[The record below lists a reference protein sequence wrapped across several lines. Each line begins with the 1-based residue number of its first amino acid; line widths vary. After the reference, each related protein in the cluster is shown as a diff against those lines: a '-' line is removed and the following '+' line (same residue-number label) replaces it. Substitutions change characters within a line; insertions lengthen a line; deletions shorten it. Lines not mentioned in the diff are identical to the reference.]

1 MAKSG
6 SFNTS
11 KKTQDYGDLYL
22 TFAWSIKSQDIASNK
37 TVINWSL
44 KGAGTTGDYYYK
56 AGNFKVVINGVTVY
70 SSSTRIELYAGT
82 TVASGTATIAH
93 ATDGTKTF
101 KASAEAGIYNTA
113 VNCTGSGS
121 WALDAIPRHGTVSHS
136 LKSKTETTAVINWS
150 SDSTV
155 DYLWYSKDNGSTWTG
170 VNVAD
175 GKSGTYTVTG
185 LTANTA
191 YKIKTRIR
199 RKDSQLTTDS
209 GAISVTTYQ
218 YPYCMEAPAFVIGD
232 KVTLK
237 FYNPLLKVFDF
248 TIVRDDTGAVIH
260 SRTIGGNTITL
271 GDDEQ
276 MVDALYNTIPSQKS
290 ARYRVVVPN
299 ASNKTIEKVGGFYS
313 VAESKCAPT
322 FTTFTYD
329 DRSAAVTAITGN
341 AKVMVQGLSGL
352 GVTIPSANKM
362 VAKHGATPSK
372 YVATVDDL
380 SVTIPYSSGI
390 ADGGLGVIKTS
401 GTKRI
406 NVRAYDSR
414 GCATL
419 AHQDITVI
427 PYGKPVI
434 NATLTRKNNF
444 ENETTLTVKGTYS
457 RVTVSGADKNKVQSV
472 KYKYRESGG
481 TWSEETPL
489 TTTATSGN
497 FTCTSAVFDL
507 DNSKSYEFEII
518 ATDKLSNNTATAT
531 VGVGLPIFFISSSER
546 KCYINGKEVD
556 APQKFTM
563 NGDALET
570 NVYERG
576 RPMLK
581 RCFNGNLASSGVTE
595 IQLPEN
601 AVVRNMYGNIYY
613 TKGSLFI
620 PLNYANPSAPVYT
633 YYNVSSRKIVIT
645 PASTFL
651 GCEYVVYVEYIIG

>member
-1 MAKSG
+1 MATITLKSNAYDGRYMQLKCTSTSNG
-6 SFNTS
+6 SAKNSSTV
-11 KKTQDYGDLYL
+11 TWTL
-22 TFAWSIKSQDIASNK
+22 TTAGGSVGNYS
-37 TVINWSL
+37 T
-44 KGAGTTGDYYYK
+44 GAT
-56 AGNFKVVINGVTVY
+56 KVVINGVTVY
-70 SSSTRIELYAGT
+70 SESRVPYTTNKFPAIKGSASGSLVIAHNNEGKKSITVKFSTAIYTSTISEYSDTLVLDDIPRYG
-82 TVASGTATIAH
+82 TVA
-93 ATDGTKTF
+93 
-101 KASAEAGIYNTA
+101 
-113 VNCTGSGS
+113 
-121 WALDAIPRHGTVSHS
+121 HS
-136 LKSKTETTAVINWS
+136 LKSKTETTAVMNWS

-155 DYLWYSKDNGSTWTG
+155 DYLWYSKDNGATWAG
-170 VNVAD
+170 VNVTD

-185 LTANTA
+185 LKANTA
-191 YKIKTRIR
+191 YKIKTRIH
-199 RKDSQLTTDS
+199 RKDSQLTADS

-218 YPYCMEAPAFVIGD
+218 YPHCIEAPDFVIGNA
-232 KVTLK
+232 VTLK
-237 FYNPLLKVFDF
+237 FYNPLNKAFDF
-248 TIVRDDTGAVIH
+248 TITGANGTAIH
-260 SRTIGGNTITL
+260 TWTGRKGTEYNG
-271 GDDEQ
+271 
-276 MVDALYNTIPSQKS
+276 VDGEPAVTNLYNSIPNQKS
-290 ARYRVVVPN
+290 ARYTVSVPN
-299 ASNKTIEKVGGFYS
+299 ETGRIEKVGGFYS

-322 FTTFTYD
+322 FTTFTYGD
-329 DRSAAVTAITGN
+329 LNGAVTAVTGN
-341 AKVMVQGLSGL
+341 SKVIVQGLSGL
-352 GVTIPSANKM
+352 GVAIPSANKM
-362 VAKHGATPSK
+362 VAQHGATPSK

-380 SVTIPYSSGI
+380 SVTIPYSSGM

-414 GCATL
+414 GCSTL

-427 PYGKPVI
+427 PYSKPVI
-434 NATLTRKNNF
+434 NVTLTRKNNF

-457 RVTVSGADKNKVQSV
+457 RVIVSGADQNTLTGVQ
-472 KYKYRESGG
+472 YRYRESGG
-481 TWSEETPL
+481 TWSGKTTL
-489 TTTATSGN
+489 TTTAASGN
-497 FTCTSAVFDL
+497 FTCASVVFDL
-507 DNSKSYEFEII
+507 DNSKSYEFEIV

-556 APQKFTM
+556 APLNFTM

-576 RPMLK
+576 HPMFK

-613 TKGSLFI
+613 TNASLFI

-651 GCEYVVYVEYIIG
+651 GCEYVVYVEYTIG